1 MAESQTNNRAIARNA
16 DADLS
21 GKQYHIVRLTANKG
35 TNLASLATT
44 SAIGGVLQTVSSS
57 GDRATVAYAGISK
70 VVVGAA
76 VSELD
81 VFTTNS
87 SGRAIAIGSGQMAV
101 GRALEAAGAD
111 GEVITALIFPPFR
124 WSGAA

>member
-1 MAESQTNNRAIARNA
+1 MAEFQDIQVLARNA

-21 GKQYHIVRLTANKG
+21 GKQYHIVRLTASKG

-57 GDRATVAYAGISK
+57 GDRASVGYHGVSK
-70 VVVGAA
+70 VVAGAA
-76 VSELD
+76 VAD
-81 VFTTNS
+81 NAFFTTNG
-87 SGRAIAIGSGQMAV
+87 SGRAVTVTSGDMTV

-111 GEVITALIFPPFR
+111 GEVITSLIFTPFR

>member
-1 MAESQTNNRAIARNA
+1 MAESQDIHSIARTA

-21 GKQYHIVRLTANKG
+21 GKQYHIVRLTAGKG

-57 GDRATVAYAGISK
+57 GDRAAVGYSGVSK
-70 VVVGAA
+70 VVAGAA
-76 VSELD
+76 LTEND
-81 VFTTNS
+81 VFTCNG
-87 SGRAIAIGSGQMAV
+87 SGRAVVVTSGQMAV
-101 GRALEAAGAD
+101 GRALGAAGAD
-111 GEVITALIFPPFR
+111 GEVVTALIFPPFR